1 MRIKFFILIFLI
13 FSTYVHAN
21 DTQDLDIQIFKNLR
35 CIVCQG
41 QSIAESNSEFAQ
53 TLKIVVRDRLSKGDS
68 EQEII
73 QLPSGEAGG
82 DVSSSG
88 SRGVMMK
95 ISALLSGF
103 FWKTVIQYYSLCNI
117 IQHVLIFTSVH

>member
-1 MRIKFFILIFLI
+1 MRIRFFTLIFLI
-13 FSTYVHAN
+13 FSTFVHAK

-68 EQEII
+68 EQEIYDF
-73 QLPSGEAGG
+73 LSEKYGEWIVYKPRFNYLNSILWFSPYLFLVF
-82 DVSSSG
+82 D
-88 SRGVMMK
+88 
-95 ISALLSGF
+95 GF
-103 FWKTVIQYYSLCNI
+103 VIFKYFQKRKL
-117 IQHVLIFTSVH
+117 